1 MQLIRNLNCSSLLAG
16 AIWENGAGV
25 ALGFKVVTEIL
36 VFFRAVTEILVFFKV
51 VAESLVAFNVNTK
64 VTKELL
70 LLTID
75 GLEGC
80 ELLVEVFNEGFLAS

>member
-36 VFFRAVTEILVFFKV
+36 VFFKV

-70 LLTID
+70 LLTVY

>member
-16 AIWENGAGV
+16 AIWENGTGV
-25 ALGFKVVTEIL
+25 ALG
-36 VFFRAVTEILVFFKV
+36 FKV
-51 VAESLVAFNVNTK
+51 VAESLVAFNVDTK

-80 ELLVEVFNEGFLAS
+80 ELLVQVFN

>member
-1 MQLIRNLNCSSLLAG
+1 ML
-16 AIWENGAGV
+16 GV

-36 VFFRAVTEILVFFKV
+36 VFFKV
-51 VAESLVAFNVNTK
+51 VAEGLVAFNLNTE

-70 LLTID
+70 LLTVD